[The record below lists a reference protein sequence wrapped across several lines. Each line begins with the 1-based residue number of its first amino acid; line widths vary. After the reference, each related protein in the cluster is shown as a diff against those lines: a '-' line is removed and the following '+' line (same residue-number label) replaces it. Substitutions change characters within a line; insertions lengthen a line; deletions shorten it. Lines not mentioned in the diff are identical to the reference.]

1 VPLLVVIPNNHII
14 NFFYKWK
21 VAPSTHYGRERQLGE
36 AIRVRGR
43 IRRFPASGVRPPLR
57 VDDGGRLRLLCVLR
71 RPVGDRWLDP
81 RRKINSSFR
90 DLLVIFFL
98 LWFLSAKKGAMFH
111 LVWWTQTL
119 ASYLIIDE

>member
-1 VPLLVVIPNNHII
+1 MPLLVVIPNNHII

-71 RPVGDRWLDP
+71 RSVGDRWLDP
-81 RRKINSSFR
+81 GRKINSSFR

-111 LVWWTQTL
+111 LV
-119 ASYLIIDE
+119 